1 MKIWSE
7 EHDAYLHK
15 MSIACKSL
23 SSKYLDMHNKYKNLN
38 YKYTLPMLLLGSVV
52 GMLTFGMD
60 NFEGVIRDSIK
71 YSVGGIN
78 ILIGFVSSVQA
89 TMKVPDVLT
98 ESLQVSNAFTKMA
111 EQIDLELRLPINER
125 KMDGVEYIREHHA
138 EFLKI
143 MEDMPVL
150 KRRIWTDV
158 DRIVNEIPTTTRT
171 SIVIPPLS
179 KSREIV
185 FSDDDDD
192 NLTISKP
199 VADHV

>member
-1 MKIWSE
+1 
-7 EHDAYLHK
+7 
-15 MSIACKSL
+15 
-23 SSKYLDMHNKYKNLN
+23 
-38 YKYTLPMLLLGSVV
+38 
-52 GMLTFGMD
+52 
-60 NFEGVIRDSIK
+60 
-71 YSVGGIN
+71 
-78 ILIGFVSSVQA
+78 
-89 TMKVPDVLT
+89 
-98 ESLQVSNAFTKMA
+98 
-111 EQIDLELRLPINER
+111 
-125 KMDGVEYIREHHA
+125 MDGVEYIREHHA